1 MNRIEKIFP
10 ETLLQLMLDVLG
22 KSPQF
27 KYISGTQP
35 FLMSFDNQE
44 YNVYVKNLSSAYFKD
59 RPDTTR
65 AQLPNKDEF
74 EEIKKSPNPFI
85 FFGYDQENDV
95 LVCWNFYIVKTRLNE
110 KKSVSFYS
118 RQFFQEEVS
127 FGEFLRKKLKNGDEP
142 ILFKRKDLVEFFTK
156 IDTFF
161 TEEDEQ
167 ELEESVLIPTNPHV
181 SNGKILKI
189 IEPDLI
195 DQLRPIIE
203 TNHTFE
209 AMKIA
214 EKYYQGQ
221 YPAMKP
227 KDWLTLVKEIDF
239 NLVDIEENIDTE
251 TDIEIPSEPREEL
264 YKQQFIEFMQSQN
277 KSEKTI
283 NRYVRVISAILTPL
297 VKELYAPQL
306 NSLFNTVDI
315 SLLNIWADQLLIR
328 PDFLELNAI
337 NHRYYSCAFNKYIE
351 FAESLSVS
359 MVAEPV
365 TAYAKSFES
374 EFKAFMQNR
383 HLSERTINGYI
394 YVLST
399 QISKGIQK
407 HIDIESPHILT
418 TTNTSLLNFW
428 YSRLFNIEEY
438 IILDR
443 NCKCKYSC
451 AFKQYIDF
459 AHTQNSSEQNNLS
472 QQTPKTT
479 ELRFLQYLIDKGLSE
494 NSAKYYVNATGGK
507 VGECIRTHIN
517 PELHSIYSETDYNTV
532 QNWALALYRN
542 DKFKELDSKGNRQYS
557 CAIKHYVQFL
567 KQNEETEAIE
577 ENEKA
582 SSGKKKTY
590 ILRVTYPNGRIVEE
604 RLVYKTLVDVVKAGG
619 AGNVRNLG
627 IMLNNSNLVSDTIIP
642 RYANAQKPV
651 GNGLYV
657 MTCCD
662 TATKQK
668 IITQISEALSLNL
681 TVERIPII

>member
-74 EEIKKSPNPFI
+74 EEIKKTPNPFI

-95 LVCWNFYIVKTRLNE
+95 LVCWNFHIVKTRLNE

-127 FGEFLRKKLKNGDEP
+127 SGEFLRKKLKNGDEP

-161 TEEDEQ
+161 TEEYEQ
-167 ELEESVLIPTNPHV
+167 PEDIFLFDAWEDKQEIEELTLIPTNPHV

-189 IEPDLI
+189 IEQDLI
-195 DQLRPIIE
+195 DQLHPIIE

-214 EKYYQGQ
+214 EKYYKGQ
-221 YPAMKP
+221 YPTMKP
-227 KDWLTLVKEIDF
+227 KDWLALVKGIDF
-239 NLVDIEENIDTE
+239 NIVDIKRSIDTE
-251 TDIEIPSEPREEL
+251 RDVEIPNDAKEEL

-277 KSEKTI
+277 KSSNTI
-283 NRYVRVISAILTPL
+283 RRYTRAIFGILTSF
-297 VKELYAPQL
+297 VKELYAPRL
-306 NSLFNTVDI
+306 DSLFSTIDI
-315 SLLNIWADQLLIR
+315 SLLNIWADQLLVR

-337 NHRYYSCAFNKYIE
+337 HHRDYSCAFNKYIE
-351 FAESLSVS
+351 FTESLSTS
-359 MVAEPV
+359 IAAEP
-365 TAYAKSFES
+365 
-374 EFKAFMQNR
+374 
-383 HLSERTINGYI
+383 TIPYI
-394 YVLST
+394 VST
-399 QISKGIQK
+399 
-407 HIDIESPHILT
+407 DT
-418 TTNTSLLNFW
+418 
-428 YSRLFNIEEY
+428 
-438 IILDR
+438 
-443 NCKCKYSC
+443 
-451 AFKQYIDF
+451 
-459 AHTQNSSEQNNLS
+459 
-472 QQTPKTT
+472 QTPKTT
-479 ELRFLQYLIDKGLSE
+479 ELQFLQYLIDKGLSE

-507 VGECIRTHIN
+507 VAECIRTHIN
-517 PELHSIYSETDYNTV
+517 PELHSIYSETDYDTV
-532 QNWALALYRN
+532 RNWTLALYRN

-557 CAIKHYVQFL
+557 CAVKHYVQFL
-567 KQNEETEAIE
+567 KQKEEAETIEETERA
-577 ENEKA
+577 N
-582 SSGKKKTY
+582 SGKKKTY

-604 RLVYKTLVDVVKAGG
+604 RMVYKTLVDVVKVGG

-642 RYANAQKPV
+642 RYANAQKSV

-668 IITQISEALSLNL
+668 IIIQISEALGLNL
-681 TVERIPII
+681 TVERVSIK

>member
-44 YNVYVKNLSSAYFKD
+44 YNVYVKNLSSAYFKE

-65 AQLPNKDEF
+65 AQLPNKKEF
-74 EEIKKSPNPFI
+74 EGIKNSPNPFV

-95 LVCWNFYIVKTRLNE
+95 LVCWNFHIVKARLNE

-118 RQFFQEEVS
+118 RIFFQEEVS
-127 FGEFLRKKLKNGDEP
+127 SGEFLQKTLKNGDEP

-161 TEEDEQ
+161 TEEDKRLDEFSFFDTWTDEQ
-167 ELEESVLIPTNPHV
+167 EMEESIPIPTNPHI

-189 IEPDLI
+189 IEQNLM

-227 KDWLTLVKEIDF
+227 KDWLALVKGIDF
-239 NLVDIEENIDTE
+239 NLVDIEGNIDTE
-251 TDIEIPSEPREEL
+251 PDIEIPNNPKEEH
-264 YKQQFIEFMQSQN
+264 YKQQFIEFMQSQH
-277 KSEKTI
+277 KSSNTI
-283 NRYVRVISAILTPL
+283 RRYTRAISGILTSF
-297 VKELYAPQL
+297 VKELYASQL
-306 NSLFNTVDI
+306 DSLFNTIDI
-315 SLLNIWADQLLIR
+315 SLLNIWADQLLVR
-328 PDFLELNAI
+328 PNFLELNAI
-337 NHRYYSCAFNKYIE
+337 HHRDYSCAFNKYIE
-351 FAESLSVS
+351 FVESINIFDTVDT
-359 MVAEPV
+359 AEPIV
-365 TAYAKSFES
+365 RDT
-374 EFKAFMQNR
+374 
-383 HLSERTINGYI
+383 
-394 YVLST
+394 
-399 QISKGIQK
+399 
-407 HIDIESPHILT
+407 
-418 TTNTSLLNFW
+418 
-428 YSRLFNIEEY
+428 
-438 IILDR
+438 
-443 NCKCKYSC
+443 
-451 AFKQYIDF
+451 
-459 AHTQNSSEQNNLS
+459 HTQSLSEQNNLK

-479 ELRFLQYLIDKGLSE
+479 ELQFLQYLIGKGLSE

-507 VGECIRTHIN
+507 VAECIRIHIN
-517 PELHSIYSETDYNTV
+517 PKLHSIYSETDYNTILS
-532 QNWALALYRN
+532 WTLALYRN

-557 CAIKHYVQFL
+557 CAIKHYLQFL
-567 KQNEETEAIE
+567 NQKKEIETIE
-577 ENEKA
+577 EDEKA
-582 SSGKKKTY
+582 NSSKKKTY
-590 ILRVTYPNGRIVEE
+590 ILRVTYPNGRVIEE
-604 RLVYKTLVDVVKAGG
+604 RMVYKTLIDVVKTGG
-619 AGNVRNLG
+619 ANNVRNLG

-662 TATKQK
+662 TATKQR
-668 IITQISEALSLNL
+668 IIINISEALGLNL
-681 TVERIPII
+681 IVERISIE

>member
-10 ETLLQLMLDVLG
+10 ETLLQLILDVLD

-35 FLMSFDNQE
+35 FLMSFENQE
-44 YNVYVKNLSSAYFKD
+44 YNVYVKNLSSAYFKE

-65 AQLPNKDEF
+65 AQLPKKDEF
-74 EEIKKSPNPFI
+74 EEIKKSHNPFI

-95 LVCWNFYIVKTRLNE
+95 LVCWNFNIVKARLNE

-127 FGEFLRKKLKNGDEP
+127 SGEFLRKKLKNGDEP

-161 TEEDEQ
+161 SEEDEQ
-167 ELEESVLIPTNPHV
+167 SEEFSLFDTWEDEQEVEEPAPIPTNPHV

-189 IEPDLI
+189 IEKDLI
-195 DQLRPIIE
+195 GQLQPILE

-227 KDWLTLVKEIDF
+227 KDWLALVRGIDF
-239 NLVDIEENIDTE
+239 NVVNIEDDIDMELNIEMPNDPKEEC
-251 TDIEIPSEPREEL
+251 
-264 YKQQFIEFMQSQN
+264 YKQQFIEFMQSQH
-277 KSEKTI
+277 KSSNTI
-283 NRYVRVISAILTPL
+283 RRYTRAISGVLTSFI
-297 VKELYAPQL
+297 KELYAPQL
-306 NSLFNTVDI
+306 DYLFNTIDV
-315 SLLNIWADQLLIR
+315 SLLNIWADQLLVR

-337 NHRYYSCAFNKYIE
+337 HHRDYSCAFNKYIE
-351 FAESLSVS
+351 FAESLSIS
-359 MVAEPV
+359 TAAAEPIV
-365 TAYAKSFES
+365 P
-374 EFKAFMQNR
+374 
-383 HLSERTINGYI
+383 YI
-394 YVLST
+394 SL
-399 QISKGIQK
+399 
-407 HIDIESPHILT
+407 
-418 TTNTSLLNFW
+418 TNT
-428 YSRLFNIEEY
+428 
-438 IILDR
+438 
-443 NCKCKYSC
+443 
-451 AFKQYIDF
+451 
-459 AHTQNSSEQNNLS
+459 
-472 QQTPKTT
+472 QTPKTT
-479 ELRFLQYLIDKGLSE
+479 ELQFLQYLISKGLSE

-507 VGECIRTHIN
+507 VAECIRTHIN
-517 PELHSIYSETDYNTV
+517 PELHNIYSEADYNTV
-532 QNWALALYRN
+532 LNWALALYRN

-567 KQNEETEAIE
+567 KQMEEIEAIE
-577 ENEKA
+577 ENERV
-582 SSGKKKTY
+582 SSGKKKAY

-619 AGNVRNLG
+619 ADNVRNLG

-668 IITQISEALSLNL
+668 IITQISKALGLSL
-681 TVERIPII
+681 TVERISIK

>member
-22 KSPQF
+22 KSSQF
-27 KYISGTQP
+27 RYISGIQP
-35 FLMSFDNQE
+35 FLMSFDNRE

-74 EEIKKSPNPFI
+74 EEIKKSPNLFV

-95 LVCWNFYIVKTRLNE
+95 LVCWNFHIVKARLNE

-118 RQFFQEEVS
+118 RKFFQEEVS
-127 FGEFLRKKLKNGDEP
+127 SGEFLRKKLKNGDEP

-161 TEEDEQ
+161 IEEDERSDEFSLFDTWEDGQ
-167 ELEESVLIPTNPHV
+167 EMEEPMPIPTNPHV

-189 IEPDLI
+189 IEQDLI

-214 EKYYQGQ
+214 EKYYQGE

-227 KDWLTLVKEIDF
+227 KDWLALVKGINF
-239 NLVDIEENIDTE
+239 NVVDIEENIDTE
-251 TDIEIPSEPREEL
+251 ADTKIPNDPKEEY

-277 KSEKTI
+277 KSSNTI
-283 NRYVRVISAILTPL
+283 RRYTRAISGILTSFI
-297 VKELYAPQL
+297 KEIYAPRL
-306 NSLFNTVDI
+306 NSLFNTIDI
-315 SLLNIWADQLLIR
+315 SLLNIWADQLLVR
-328 PDFLELNAI
+328 PDFLELNTI
-337 NHRYYSCAFNKYIE
+337 HHRDYSCAFNKYIE
-351 FAESLSVS
+351 FAESLSISIAADPITPYIVS
-359 MVAEPV
+359 
-365 TAYAKSFES
+365 TD
-374 EFKAFMQNR
+374 
-383 HLSERTINGYI
+383 T
-394 YVLST
+394 
-399 QISKGIQK
+399 
-407 HIDIESPHILT
+407 
-418 TTNTSLLNFW
+418 
-428 YSRLFNIEEY
+428 
-438 IILDR
+438 
-443 NCKCKYSC
+443 
-451 AFKQYIDF
+451 
-459 AHTQNSSEQNNLS
+459 
-472 QQTPKTT
+472 QTPKTT
-479 ELRFLQYLIDKGLSE
+479 ELQFLQYLIDRGLSE

-507 VGECIRTHIN
+507 VAECIRTYIN
-517 PELHSIYSETDYNTV
+517 PELHSIYSETDYDTV
-532 QNWALALYRN
+532 LNWALALYRN
-542 DKFKELDSKGNRQYS
+542 NKFKELDSKGNRQYS
-557 CAIKHYVQFL
+557 CAVKHYVQFL
-567 KQNEETEAIE
+567 KQKEDAETVEEAERTH
-577 ENEKA
+577 
-582 SSGKKKTY
+582 SGKKKTY

-604 RLVYKTLVDVVKAGG
+604 RMVYKTLVDVVKVGG

-642 RYANAQKPV
+642 RYANAQKHV

-668 IITQISEALSLNL
+668 IIAQISEALGLNL
-681 TVERIPII
+681 TVERIPIK

>member
-10 ETLLQLMLDVLG
+10 ETLLQLMFDVLG

-44 YNVYVKNLSSAYFKD
+44 YNVYVKNLSSAYFKE

-65 AQLPNKDEF
+65 AQLPKKEEF

-95 LVCWNFYIVKTRLNE
+95 LVCWNFNIVKARLNE

-127 FGEFLRKKLKNGDEP
+127 SGEFLRKKLKNGDEP

-161 TEEDEQ
+161 SEEDEQ
-167 ELEESVLIPTNPHV
+167 SEEFSLFDTWEDEQEVEEPAPIPTNLHV

-189 IEPDLI
+189 IEQDLI

-203 TNHTFE
+203 SNHTFE

-214 EKYYQGQ
+214 EKYYQGE

-227 KDWLTLVKEIDF
+227 KDWLALVKGIDF
-239 NLVDIEENIDTE
+239 NLVNIEENIDTD
-251 TDIEIPSEPREEL
+251 TDIKIPNEPKDEL
-264 YKQQFIEFMQSQN
+264 YKQQFIEFMRSQN

-283 NRYVRVISAILTPL
+283 NRYVRVISAILTAL

-306 NSLFNTVDI
+306 NSLFNTVDT

-351 FAESLSVS
+351 FAESLNISIA
-359 MVAEPV
+359 AEPIV
-365 TAYAKSFES
+365 P
-374 EFKAFMQNR
+374 
-383 HLSERTINGYI
+383 YI
-394 YVLST
+394 S
-399 QISKGIQK
+399 S
-407 HIDIESPHILT
+407 
-418 TTNTSLLNFW
+418 TNT
-428 YSRLFNIEEY
+428 
-438 IILDR
+438 
-443 NCKCKYSC
+443 
-451 AFKQYIDF
+451 
-459 AHTQNSSEQNNLS
+459 
-472 QQTPKTT
+472 QTPKTT
-479 ELRFLQYLIDKGLSE
+479 ELQFLQYLINKGLSE

-507 VGECIRTHIN
+507 VAECIRTHIN
-517 PELHSIYSETDYNTV
+517 PELHSIYSEANYNTV
-532 QNWALALYRN
+532 FNWALALYRN

-567 KQNEETEAIE
+567 KQKEETEAIE
-577 ENEKA
+577 DNEKA

-619 AGNVRNLG
+619 ADNVRNLG

-668 IITQISEALSLNL
+668 IITQISEALGLSLR
-681 TVERIPII
+681 VERVPIK